1 MKITVAYRNKFMV
14 GILGEAE
21 TFWLVKIISR
31 VSSTLARWHQ
41 DVCELAALLRV
52 SPYPVVFSGVDVM
65 VA

>member
-1 MKITVAYRNKFMV
+1 MV

-21 TFWLVKIISR
+21 TFWLVKIISH

-41 DVCELAALLRV
+41 DACELAALLTI